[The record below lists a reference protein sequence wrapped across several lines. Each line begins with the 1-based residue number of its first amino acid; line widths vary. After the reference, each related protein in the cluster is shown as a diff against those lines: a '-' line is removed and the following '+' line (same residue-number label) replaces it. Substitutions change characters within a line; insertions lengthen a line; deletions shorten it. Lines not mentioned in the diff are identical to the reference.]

1 MSDETRR
8 VVKEFPVA
16 MRPRERLKNDSP
28 MALADHELLAILLGS
43 GTRKT
48 NVLDLASN
56 ILLASGGLK
65 GLPAM
70 TLESLSSIHGVG
82 FGKACTVLSLVELA
96 KRIELTRNGEL
107 PESISSSNDAARRF
121 FALLREANQEVFMV
135 LFLDTKNHVI
145 AVEQIFVGTLNCSL
159 VHPRDVFR
167 QAVRH
172 NAHSILCGHN
182 HPSGDVRP
190 SQEDFGLTE
199 RLIEAGKLLDIPLL
213 DHLII
218 GKTAASYYSFREEG
232 KIR

>member
-1 MSDETRR
+1 MSNEIKR
-8 VVKEFPVA
+8 VVKEFPA
-16 MRPRERLKNDSP
+16 ELRPRERLKNDSP
-28 MALADHELLAILLGS
+28 MSLADHELLAILLGS
-43 GTRKT
+43 GTKKT

-56 ILLASGGLK
+56 ILFASGGLK
-65 GLPAM
+65 GLPTM

-82 FGKACTVLSLVELA
+82 FSKACTVLSLVELA
-96 KRIELTRNGEL
+96 KRIELTREGAL
-107 PESISSSNDAARRF
+107 PESIGSSDDAARRF

-145 AVEQIFVGTLNCSL
+145 AVEQLFVGTLNCSL

-172 NAHSILCGHN
+172 NAHAILCGHN

-190 SQEDFGLTE
+190 SREDLSLTE
-199 RLIEAGKLLDIPLL
+199 RLVEAGTLLDIPLL

-218 GKTAASYYSFREEG
+218 GKTATQYYSFREEG
-232 KIR
+232 KII